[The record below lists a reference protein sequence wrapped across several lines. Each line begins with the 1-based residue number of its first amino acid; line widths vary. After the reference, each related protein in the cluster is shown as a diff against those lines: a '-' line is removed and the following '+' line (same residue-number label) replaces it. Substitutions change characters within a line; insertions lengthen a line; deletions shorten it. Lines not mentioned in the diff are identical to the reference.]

1 MLGVCLLL
9 CVVMESARDLGNK
22 DTEALPLSFLLPHS
36 PAAVIT
42 LPSFSLALQVR
53 RTEFSVDV

>member
-22 DTEALPLSFLLPHS
+22 DIEDLPLSFLSLILQQLWLLPQ
-36 PAAVIT
+36 AV
-42 LPSFSLALQVR
+42 L
-53 RTEFSVDV
+53 